1 MKFFGK
7 GYNWLYHRGFRGFLG
22 LLEASTDWK
31 VLPVHLT
38 SQSRVLIFSAAGIG
52 DTLTDSVVFKAL
64 QESYPGI
71 ELAAVCHVR
80 RQALLRHN
88 PFVAKVF
95 CYAKGIPAFFRLY
108 LELKAAGP
116 WDAILHLRGNDPEPR
131 ALSFLLNPGVTFS
144 VPNMTRLQELCGHGV
159 EQPDWDETHGVEQTL
174 RIAYAVGATTK
185 EPHLVF
191 ELSPEEEVA
200 SENFLRSQGLS
211 GRPRLVLQVG
221 GGRRAHWR
229 DWPIE
234 NYAKVLEYFQN
245 APLDLVVLGGKDHRD
260 RSRVLA
266 RLLDGKGIRYFDLVG
281 KTSLVQSAWLLKSS
295 KAVVSTDTG
304 MMHLSFA
311 VGARV
316 VALIHCNNPAR
327 RVGPYGYGDRHRVIE
342 LIRPAHYAKPSD
354 ISMNQIT
361 PDHVI
366 EKLKELGL

>member
-7 GYNWLYHRGFRGFLG
+7 GYNWLYHRGFRCFLG
-22 LLEASTDWK
+22 LMEASTDWK
-31 VLPVHLT
+31 ILPVQLT
-38 SQSRVLIFSAAGIG
+38 SKSRVLIFSAAGIG

-64 QESYPGI
+64 HETYPGI
-71 ELAAVCHVR
+71 ELVAVCHGR

-88 PFVAKVF
+88 PFVSKVF
-95 CYAKGIPAFFRLY
+95 CYAKGVPAFLRLY
-108 LELKAAGP
+108 RELRAAGP

-131 ALSFLLNPGVTFS
+131 ALSFLLHPGVTFS
-144 VPNMTRLQELCGHGV
+144 VPNMTKLQDLCGHRV
-159 EQPDWDETHGVEQTL
+159 DQPDWDQTHGVLQTL
-174 RIAYAVGATTK
+174 RIAKALGATTK
-185 EPHLVF
+185 EPQLVF

-200 SENFLRSQGLS
+200 SESFLCSQGL
-211 GRPRLVLQVG
+211 GERPRLVLQVG

-234 NYAKVLEYFQN
+234 NYARVLEHYKGT
-245 APLDLVVLGGKDHRD
+245 PIDLIVLGGRDHRD
-260 RSRVLA
+260 RASALA
-266 RLLDGKGIRYFDLVG
+266 KILEGRGVRYFDLVG

-316 VALIHCNNPAR
+316 VALIHCNNPAS

-354 ISMNQIT
+354 VSMNQIT
-361 PDHVI
+361 PDQVI
-366 EKLKELGL
+366 EKLTELGL